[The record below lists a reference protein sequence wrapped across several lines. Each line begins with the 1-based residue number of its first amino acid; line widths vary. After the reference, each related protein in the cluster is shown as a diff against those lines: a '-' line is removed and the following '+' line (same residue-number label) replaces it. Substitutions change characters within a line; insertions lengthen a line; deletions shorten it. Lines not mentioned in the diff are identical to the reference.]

1 MKSSYYEIK
10 NSYKILFLIFA
21 VAIALQ
27 FGFKAQSEFF
37 ESLYVPHV
45 LLIASPLAASVFSF
59 VISKMYSGSKVFGR
73 SYFALGIGFFC
84 IFIAESI
91 YVYFGDL
98 HGLEVPVIADVL
110 LFIGYPAMLTHL
122 IINIRYFA
130 EKIQTYQKIVVLS
143 ISSVIPLI
151 FLVFALSNNFQ
162 LDDVY
167 YDLIFVSSTT
177 VTGAF
182 TVVGFTLFRQSAL
195 FGAWI
200 LLLIGFIVGT
210 AGDLSHRFLGI
221 IETNWI
227 ESGLVLWM
235 TSNFIIIYA
244 LYKHQKS
251 I

>member
-1 MKSSYYEIK
+1 MKSSYFEIQ
-10 NSYKILFLIFA
+10 NSYKILFLIFGLA
-21 VAIALQ
+21 VSLQ
-27 FGFKAQSEFF
+27 IGFETQTEFF
-37 ESLYVPHV
+37 ESLFIPH
-45 LLIASPLAASVFSF
+45 LLVILSPLALSIFSF

-73 SYFALGIGFFC
+73 SYFALGTGFFC
-84 IFIAESI
+84 VFIAEFI
-91 YVYFGDL
+91 YVYFDDL
-98 HGLEVPVIADVL
+98 HGLEVPIIADIL

-130 EKIQTYQKIVVLS
+130 EKIQTYQKILALS
-143 ISSVIPLI
+143 ISISIPLI
-151 FLVFALSNNFQ
+151 FLLFALSNNSQ

-177 VTGAF
+177 VTGAL

-200 LLLIGFIVGT
+200 LLLIGFLIGT

-221 IETNWI
+221 LETSWI